1 MFIGQEAGK
10 KLILNNMKY
19 NDIATKKWNEKQL
32 DKQSGYDPFFNSRDR
47 AWRREREREL
57 KGFGYK
63 VKEYVE
69 SAWWDSF
76 TTEER
81 MGISMRWRNYK
92 NSSYLTPEQSKG
104 QFKTWIQNE
113 FTRIKPDKEKYRDNK
128 LDKMLYE

>member
-1 MFIGQEAGK
+1 
-10 KLILNNMKY
+10 MKY
-19 NDIATKKWNEKQL
+19 NDISTKKWNEKQL
-32 DKQSGYDPFFNSRDR
+32 DKQLKSDPFFNNRDR

-63 VKEYVE
+63 VKECVE

-81 MGISMRWRNYK
+81 MGVSMRWRNYK

-104 QFKTWIQNE
+104 QFKDWIENE
-113 FTRIKPDKEKYRDNK
+113 FTRIKPDKEKYRDIK
-128 LDKMLYE
+128 LDVLLCG